1 MLSWGNT
8 TMRYKINIQNFAPA
22 MAKVT
27 INFDSN
33 ITKVVLTIDEQIYE
47 WTTSGQESDYLALFD
62 GTDYTFEVTLN
73 DGYVLDTVTLLGNEQ
88 QGTLKSKTDN
98 SFIITAGSGAI
109 GNIALTSKQV
119 TPTTGT
125 IKFGSAN
132 PTKYYLENK
141 AVDRIYMG
149 TVLLYKKAIVYT
161 ITANLANCT
170 ANSDNPITIEENG
183 GAILY
188 YTANEGYEL
197 PDGVELT
204 NVGSYNWDKAT
215 GKLVIARPSG
225 NVTIKIVAK
234 QSMPQLATPQNVA
247 VENTTLSFDEVEN
260 ATEYEIFV
268 DNVSIGSYQVP
279 KIKVYGI
286 TGLGESSPTLTR
298 TDDNVGLTQDSQEL
312 HDFFVA
318 NEDVTDSN
326 GNHFVQLKKFFVK
339 ILGTDYVT
347 GYQVSHTKIDDSY
360 ILCPMFYDKDGNE
373 IDYAY
378 YGKYKGYVTSN
389 KLYSQAGKT
398 PTYSTTIDNYMTYA
412 RNNGSNEYYAI
423 DWATAFTAQI
433 MFMIVYANT
442 KYDAFFTYRTYGAT
456 TGNGETSSTFL
467 GIEDMVGNGY
477 EMLINVSKQSG
488 GSRFYYKDYI
498 GDWASGAI
506 TSGNY
511 FDGAPTSSGYQS
523 KHLYN
528 VDKLIATMF
537 PSELNGSTTTFYC
550 DSYTYNG
557 TIQLVDWGAY
567 DANSGGAGLFHLGFS
582 LAWSLINSSYGS
594 RLCAKKLI

>member
-268 DNVSIGSYQVP
+268 DNVSIGSYQVS
-279 KIKVYGI
+279 K
-286 TGLGESSPTLTR
+286 GETWVLNETINLS
-298 TDDNVGLTQDSQEL
+298 TQT
-312 HDFFVA
+312 FTTNFV
-318 NEDVTDSN
+318 SN
-326 GNHFVQLKKFFVK
+326 GQNFNSLKLTNTLLEYDTTPVYAKFVPE
-339 ILGTDYVT
+339 G
-347 GYQVSHTKIDDSY
+347 
-360 ILCPMFYDKDGNE
+360 
-373 IDYAY
+373 
-378 YGKYKGYVTSN
+378 
-389 KLYSQAGKT
+389 
-398 PTYSTTIDNYMTYA
+398 
-412 RNNGSNEYYAI
+412 GSNWVEGEA
-423 DWATAFTAQI
+423 
-433 MFMIVYANT
+433 
-442 KYDAFFTYRTYGAT
+442 YRTITFAT
-456 TGNGETSSTFL
+456 PPTGDLLTWLQANG
-467 GIEDMVGNGY
+467 V
-477 EMLINVSKQSG
+477 KQ
-488 GSRFYYKDYI
+488 
-498 GDWASGAI
+498 
-506 TSGNY
+506 
-511 FDGAPTSSGYQS
+511 
-523 KHLYN
+523 
-528 VDKLIATMF
+528 
-537 PSELNGSTTTFYC
+537 
-550 DSYTYNG
+550 
-557 TIQLVDWGAY
+557 
-567 DANSGGAGLFHLGFS
+567 
-582 LAWSLINSSYGS
+582 
-594 RLCAKKLI
+594 

>member
-47 WTTSGQESDYLALFD
+47 WTTSGQKSDYLALFD

-125 IKFGSAN
+125 IKFGSAA
-132 PTKYYLENK
+132 PTKYYLGNK

-234 QSMPQLATPQNVA
+234 QTMPQLATPQNVA

-260 ATEYEIFV
+260 AEEYEVFV
-268 DNVSIGSYQVP
+268 DNVSIGSYSKPSYKLTSDSINPANIEVNGTALTSLP
-279 KIKVYGI
+279 Y
-286 TGLGESSPTLTR
+286 TLQSG
-298 TDDNVGLTQDSQEL
+298 DII
-312 HDFFVA
+312 VA
-318 NEDVTDSN
+318 NLMGMEDSALTVNGVKQTSN
-326 GNHFVQLKKFFVK
+326 NQTFTLANTNIAIELVDG
-339 ILGTDYVT
+339 
-347 GYQVSHTKIDDSY
+347 S
-360 ILCPMFYDKDGNE
+360 FYDPK
-373 IDYAY
+373 
-378 YGKYKGYVTSN
+378 VT
-389 KLYSQAGKT
+389 
-398 PTYSTTIDNYMTYA
+398 INY
-412 RNNGSNEYYAI
+412 
-423 DWATAFTAQI
+423 Q
-433 MFMIVYANT
+433 
-442 KYDAFFTYRTYGAT
+442 
-456 TGNGETSSTFL
+456 
-467 GIEDMVGNGY
+467 
-477 EMLINVSKQSG
+477 
-488 GSRFYYKDYI
+488 
-498 GDWASGAI
+498 
-506 TSGNY
+506 
-511 FDGAPTSSGYQS
+511 
-523 KHLYN
+523 
-528 VDKLIATMF
+528 
-537 PSELNGSTTTFYC
+537 
-550 DSYTYNG
+550 
-557 TIQLVDWGAY
+557 
-567 DANSGGAGLFHLGFS
+567 
-582 LAWSLINSSYGS
+582 
-594 RLCAKKLI
+594 